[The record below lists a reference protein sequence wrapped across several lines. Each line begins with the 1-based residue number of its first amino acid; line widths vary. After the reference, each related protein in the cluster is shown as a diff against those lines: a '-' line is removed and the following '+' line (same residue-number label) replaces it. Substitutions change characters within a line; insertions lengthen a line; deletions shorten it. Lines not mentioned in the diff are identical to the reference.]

1 MRKLIVVVVAAL
13 LVTGGAGYYFWGGK
27 KSDVVIAS
35 ANPMSGN
42 SDQFGIMKVKAMQLA
57 IDEVNAKGGIDGRK
71 VRLRIEDDASDA
83 KLAHDVAERLAEDKE
98 VIAVI
103 GHWNSAATL
112 AARHVYNGAGL
123 PVITDSV
130 NKAITDGATPYIF
143 RISLTDAIQARQLAD
158 YMYERL
164 QLRKVG
170 VIYTHNEFGRGLRS
184 EFLRRWEELG
194 GAVGASGAYFEG
206 QTKDLSKELVVLRD
220 SGCQGIFVAGYYT
233 EMALVAR
240 QCRELGWNPPL
251 LGTEGTSSE
260 ELVHLGKE
268 AVEGVRFAGFF
279 HQEKSSEQAQ
289 EFVKAFRLRYQQEPD
304 SYAALAYDSVRL
316 VIEAAKHGASRSQIY
331 AYLNA
336 LGAYEGVTGKIAF
349 DKQHDAQS
357 KIMILT
363 IKNGRIVPDDRQ
375 L

>member
-1 MRKLIVVVVAAL
+1 MVLVVAAL
-13 LVTGGAGYYFWGGK
+13 LLTGGVWYYFGAGE
-27 KSDVVIAS
+27 KSEVVIAS

-42 SDQFGIMKVKAMQLA
+42 SDQFGIMKVKAMQMA
-57 IDEVNAKGGIDGRK
+57 IDEVNAQGGIDGRR
-71 VRLRIEDDASDA
+71 VRLRIEDDASDP
-83 KLAHDVAERLAEDKE
+83 KVAHYVAESLAKDKE
-98 VIAVI
+98 VVAVI

-112 AARHVYNGAGL
+112 AARHVYNAAGL
-123 PVITDSV
+123 PVLTDSV
-130 NKAITDGATPYIF
+130 NKAITDGTTPYVF
-143 RISLTDAIQARQLAD
+143 RVSLTDAMQARQLAD
-158 YMYERL
+158 YMYQRL

-194 GAVGASGAYFEG
+194 GEVGASGAYFEG

-220 SGCQGIFVAGYYT
+220 SGCQGVFVAGYYT

-240 QCRELGWNPPL
+240 QCRELGWSPPL
-251 LGTEGTSSE
+251 LGTEGTSSQ
-260 ELVHLGKE
+260 ELVRLGKD

-279 HQEKSSEQAQ
+279 HKEKSSERAKK
-289 EFVKAFRLRYQQEPD
+289 FVEAFRLRYQQEPD
-304 SYAALAYDSVRL
+304 SYAALAYDSVCL
-316 VIEAAKHGASRSQIY
+316 VIEAARHGATRRQIY
-331 AYLNA
+331 DYLNK
-336 LGAYEGVTGKIAF
+336 LGAYEGVIGKIAF

-363 IKNGRIVPDDRQ
+363 IKNGKIVPDDLQ